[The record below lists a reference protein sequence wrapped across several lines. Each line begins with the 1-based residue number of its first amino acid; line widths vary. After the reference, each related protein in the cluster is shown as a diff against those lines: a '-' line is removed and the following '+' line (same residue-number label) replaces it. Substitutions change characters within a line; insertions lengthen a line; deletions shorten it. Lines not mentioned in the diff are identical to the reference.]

1 MIGKVANG
9 KKISNH
15 IAPISIDKIRV
26 VDEELAHLLEKVGS
40 QPALGVK

>member
-26 VDEELAHLLEKVGS
+26 VDEDLAQLLARK
-40 QPALGVK
+40 